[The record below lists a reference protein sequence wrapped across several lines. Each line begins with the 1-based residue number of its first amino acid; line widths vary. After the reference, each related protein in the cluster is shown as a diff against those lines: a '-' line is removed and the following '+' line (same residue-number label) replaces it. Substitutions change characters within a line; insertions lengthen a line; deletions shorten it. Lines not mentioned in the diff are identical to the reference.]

1 MSLLNFSIKNIL
13 TRRRRS
19 LTSLAGISIGV
30 ALFISVIL
38 ILKSAQGAF
47 RKPLQDAGA
56 DMIVQLQGEP
66 CVWSIV
72 KLPTDLNPIPFK
84 LIDKIKSLDE
94 VIAADGSL
102 ITWAFPIP
110 SQSQM
115 QRMKDS
121 AEMQRMKDSAKMQKM
136 QEPTDISRKD
146 MPTPKEGN
154 DLAGEPCDYGPPGSF
169 CETGEHVVAGQS
181 NFSPIVVVGVNPEPG
196 ELGPVKKSDLKNIQ
210 GRYFTKEDNYA
221 VILDKDFARTR
232 NLKLEDSINIGK
244 RLDNKVIGIIDPGYD
259 AKIAGAQVFVPL
271 KVAIEMTDRGDI
283 VDIIFVKLKGGV
295 DTAIV
300 KQKIKKALANE
311 SVTITTSRDY
321 LSSVA
326 GFSLLAQGLMLAI
339 FFIVILISFLFI
351 AKTAF
356 GSVLERS
363 SEVGILKAVGWRN
376 KDIIKL
382 IIMENSIL
390 GFLGGLI
397 GSILG
402 YLASF
407 IYKIN
412 LPLALPY
419 YLNPYPP
426 CSEYLVKTLAA
437 PRPGFSI
444 SIFLLTILL
453 AVAIQSLS
461 GLLATIRILK
471 LTPADATRRL

>member
-1 MSLLNFSIKNIL
+1 MVSFSIKNLL

-19 LTSLAGISIGV
+19 LASLAGISISI

-72 KLPTDLNPIPFK
+72 KLPTDLNPIPLK
-84 LIDKIKSLDE
+84 LVDKISSIDE
-94 VIAADGSL
+94 VVAVDSAL

-110 SQSQM
+110 SKSQIQQM
-115 QRMKDS
+115 QDSDDSSHSDIPMEKKDNES
-121 AEMQRMKDSAKMQKM
+121 KS
-136 QEPTDISRKD
+136 
-146 MPTPKEGN
+146 
-154 DLAGEPCDYGPPGSF
+154 EPCETGPPGSF
-169 CETGEHVVAGQS
+169 CATDEQGKHVAAPS
-181 NFSPIVVVGVNPEPG
+181 NFSPIVVAGVNPEPG
-196 ELGPVKKSDLKNIQ
+196 ELGPIKKSDLENIQ

-232 NLKLEDSINIGK
+232 NLKLEDTIDIGK
-244 RLDNKVIGIIDPGYD
+244 KMDNKIIGIIDPGYD

-271 KVAIEMTDRGDI
+271 KTAIEMVDRGNI
-283 VDIIFVKLKGGV
+283 VDIVFIKLKGGV

-300 KQKIKKALANE
+300 KQKIKKALGNE

-363 SEVGILKAVGWRN
+363 SELGILKAVGWRN

-382 IIMENSIL
+382 IIMENSLL
-390 GFLGGLI
+390 GLFGGLI
-397 GSILG
+397 GCLLG

-407 IYKIN
+407 VYKIN
-412 LPLALPY
+412 LVSALPY

-426 CSEYLVKTLAA
+426 CSQYLVKTLAT
-437 PRPGFSI
+437 PRPGFSM

-453 AVAIQSLS
+453 AVVIQSLS

-471 LTPADATRRL
+471 LTPVDAIRRL